1 MNNGVQMEQG
11 LRSITSFLTRSAQ
24 VHHIQQTH
32 SKSELTDCRGPG
44 ASMMRVWY
52 FHTKPERV
60 VYMSC
65 CFKLS
70 GSALSTSYSL
80 FSLQT
85 LQTLD
90 FVFCSFYSASQGG
103 RGCFLRDMVA
113 AKQKGSKSG

>member
-1 MNNGVQMEQG
+1 
-11 LRSITSFLTRSAQ
+11 
-24 VHHIQQTH
+24 
-32 SKSELTDCRGPG
+32 
-44 ASMMRVWY
+44 MMRVWY